1 MVQGKAL
8 ILRVLEA
15 LSSCTEPTRP
25 ADIAHMIG
33 ETPLNTGNALFRL
46 GEGGFAEKPNKKK
59 PLWVITDKGREIL
72 EDPPAYWLTD
82 IPEKESEKELPPKPP
97 AITIPSRT
105 DTFKEIGEHLGIGT
119 RGDIKLDAIMYYLQR
134 TADMEDLNAI
144 WNALTEMGVASD
156 VKKRWIKLYSQTLP
170 DKKISEELSKKL
182 ETEEDEK
189 VPGKAEK
196 TEGPPIA
203 KRFNVV
209 NGQIIPDPEGEY
221 TFAMA
226 MQKAMVESGASSSQ
240 ASEVASTFAK
250 MNQDTLNT
258 IMPLLTR
265 EPPPQ
270 DNTMIQLLQ
279 QRIEQLADD
288 KHKAELESLRA
299 EMRAGQRTPEQDQQI
314 QILTQQIA
322 DMREAL
328 HNQELQ
334 RIQEQNQ
341 NLIAGLTAEINK
353 LKEQVAAGVQGKQ
366 AESKI
371 GLMSKTLD
379 VLAEEAKGAR
389 QDIKSIAPTFLGRG
403 SPPKSR
409 TPTEKASFGDGLDKG
424 IEKARAARAL
434 EEELFFSGQ
443 SGT

>member
-1 MVQGKAL
+1 MAQEKAL

-33 ETPLNTGNALFRL
+33 ETPLSTGNALFRL

-72 EDPPAYWLTD
+72 EDPPAYWLTNTSK
-82 IPEKESEKELPPKPP
+82 KESEKESIPKPP
-97 AITIPSRT
+97 DITLPSLG
-105 DTFKEIGEHLGIGT
+105 DNFKEIGEHLGIGT
-119 RGDIKLDAIMYYLQR
+119 RGDVKLDAIMYYLQR
-134 TADMEDLNAI
+134 TADMEDLDTI
-144 WNALTEMGVASD
+144 WNALTEMGVVSD

-170 DKKISEELSKKL
+170 DKKVSEELSKKL
-182 ETEEDEK
+182 EAEEESEK
-189 VPGKAEK
+189 VPTEK

-226 MQKAMVESGASSSQ
+226 MQKAMVESGASSGQ

-250 MNQDTLNT
+250 MSQDTLST
-258 IMPLLTR
+258 ILPLLVR

-270 DNTMIQLLQ
+270 DNTMVQLLQ

-299 EMRAGQRTPEQDQQI
+299 EMRLGQKSPEADQQI
-314 QILTQQIA
+314 QILSQQIA

-334 RIQEQNQ
+334 RIQEQSQ

-353 LKEQVAAGVQGKQ
+353 LKEQVAAGIQGRQ

-389 QDIKSIAPTFLGRG
+389 QDIKSIAPAFINRG
-403 SPPKSR
+403 TSPKPR
-409 TPTEKASFGDGLDKG
+409 TPAEKASFGDGLDKG
-424 IEKARAARAL
+424 IEKAKAARAL

-443 SGT
+443 AGA